1 MGFQMTV
8 WLTMLIYVQ
17 LLSGNIP
24 VFESASG
31 SPKILFFFVLNIVVL
46 TLALLG
52 LVQYCQI
59 LYPRTGLY

>member
-59 LYPRTGLY
+59 LYPRI